1 MRVLVADEFASTLDR
16 LCARAVAYRLR
27 RLADREGV
35 TVLAASAHDDLVEDL
50 APDVLVVK
58 GAGAEV
64 EVRYSNTERG
74 IWNAEQEAN
83 SKRQTTMTKARR
95 CSRQATARLPCQ
107 GRTAAQ
113 NRGKGPQNK
122 NGKRQKTNDNDQGA

>member
-1 MRVLVADEFASTLDR
+1 
-16 LCARAVAYRLR
+16 VAYRLR

-64 EVRYSNTERG
+64 EVRYADASRLEPPAAAGGHLPRRRPR
-74 IWNAEQEAN
+74 ARAD
-83 SKRQTTMTKARR
+83 KREVR
-95 CSRQATARLPCQ
+95 
-107 GRTAAQ
+107 
-113 NRGKGPQNK
+113 
-122 NGKRQKTNDNDQGA
+122 